1 MLHAARMATE
11 TNPRGPTVTVLG
23 TASVRVRPDQAQIQ
37 LEVSKVARHPD
48 EAHEDVAARSG
59 RLDEL
64 LEELGVPK
72 EQRTT
77 SGVSVAPER
86 SWSGGRWER
95 KGWRATNRIIV
106 RLDDASVAGRLIAD
120 AVDRVEASVGG
131 PWWVVTPAH
140 PQRMEACTQA
150 ALQARG
156 KAEAYA
162 AAVGLRLGPV
172 TEIREPG
179 TGHPD
184 RLATQAFAAAAPVAM
199 ASRAG
204 EEAPPAPIE
213 VDPGEVEVFGSVEV
227 TFELEG

>member
-1 MLHAARMATE
+1 
-11 TNPRGPTVTVLG
+11 
-23 TASVRVRPDQAQIQ
+23 
-37 LEVSKVARHPD
+37 
-48 EAHEDVAARSG
+48 
-59 RLDEL
+59 
-64 LEELGVPK
+64 
-72 EQRTT
+72 
-77 SGVSVAPER
+77 
-86 SWSGGRWER
+86 
-95 KGWRATNRIIV
+95 
-106 RLDDASVAGRLIAD
+106 
-120 AVDRVEASVGG
+120 
-131 PWWVVTPAH
+131 VVTPAH

-184 RLATQAFAAAAPVAM
+184 RFATPAFAAAASVAM